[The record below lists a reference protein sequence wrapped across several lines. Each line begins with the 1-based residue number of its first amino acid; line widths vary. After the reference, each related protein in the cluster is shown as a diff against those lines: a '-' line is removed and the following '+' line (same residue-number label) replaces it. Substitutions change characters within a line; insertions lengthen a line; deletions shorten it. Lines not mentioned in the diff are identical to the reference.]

1 MKILSITLSDVRR
14 FTSPI
19 TVEGLC
25 NGVNVL
31 TAPNES
37 GKSTLFDALQAVFFQ
52 PYRSRSKEA
61 KALQPHVGGKP
72 TVSVEIELPSGRY
85 RITKRWLAGAMAEVR
100 DGARLIAKDDAA
112 EDWIAAQLKADEAG
126 GPAGLLWVRQGLTAL
141 DGEDKKQAET
151 TKAARRDLLS
161 SVAGEV
167 EAMTGGR
174 RMERARAL
182 CSAELGE
189 LITNTGRA
197 KAGGPIKT
205 AEDEVATLQMRESQL
220 ATTSRELSE
229 AIEERRKL
237 RHDSETLN
245 DPEETA
251 AALAAYETARSRHDE
266 ARRHADRVAQ
276 AADKVAVAEKVLA
289 HALERRDVLAH
300 LITARSTA
308 AEQAQSAQATE
319 ARMRTDLRT
328 KEATLA
334 TAEIDL
340 KTARTDLKNAEA
352 ALAAISAAEAAE
364 RARKERTELD
374 GKLQTARALVATIAT
389 ASTGARKGPDVHTMD
404 KLEKSLQDLRI
415 QEALRDQAALRV
427 TMYYA
432 AANAPKVRLESGQTL
447 TEATPLPLP
456 DGGALSF
463 DGIGRL
469 SIDPGNRDGSGRDL
483 DAARE
488 AFVTALTATGAAS
501 AEEARTLATARAEA
515 QKTLT
520 TARATLEAIAPE
532 GIELLTHMRAAL
544 GEDDGAEAAA
554 PQLDRATTEAALRHA
569 TSEASTAQAVAEATD
584 KAAQAA
590 RLAMATATAQRESSE
605 ERLADVEAALAG
617 INLDTETDARAA
629 AVTQAEEALADAQA
643 EVQRLTTAAPDLG
656 TAEATLTRAQS
667 ALTATEERLK
677 RIDRRL
683 AELDTLIALRAGE
696 GVDEDL
702 VEVRDQLAEARARL
716 ERYNFER
723 EVLALLQSELD
734 AARISAREHYFEPVT
749 RELRPLLHVLW
760 PDAELTFDD
769 ETILPTALTRNGQQ
783 ESLENLSG
791 GTREQI
797 ALLVRLAFAR
807 LLAGAGRAAPVILDD
822 ALVFSDDDRI
832 ERMFDTLHR
841 QAGDMQLIV
850 FSCRQRAF
858 RSLGGKVLEFA
869 QGSLPDEVRA

>member
-14 FTSPI
+14 FTAPI
-19 TVEGLC
+19 TVEGLGT
-25 NGVNVL
+25 GVNVL

-72 TVSVEIELPSGRY
+72 TVSVEIEVSSGRY
-85 RITKRWLAGAMAEVR
+85 RITKRWLSGAMAEVR
-100 DGARLIAKDDAA
+100 EGARLIAKDDAA
-112 EDWIAAQLKADEAG
+112 EEWIAAQIKADETG
-126 GPAGLLWVRQGLTAL
+126 GPAGLLWVRQGVTTL

-174 RMERARAL
+174 RMERARAQ

-205 AEDEVATLQMRESQL
+205 AEDEVAALEMRESQL

-237 RHDSETLN
+237 RREGDALR
-245 DPEETA
+245 DPEEAA
-251 AALAAYETARSRHDE
+251 AALAALEAARTGRDE
-266 ARRHADRVAQ
+266 ARRYAQAVAQ
-276 AADKVAVAEKVLA
+276 AAEKVSGAETALA
-289 HALERRDVLAH
+289 HARERRDALAH
-300 LITARSTA
+300 QIAARSAA
-308 AEQAQSAQATE
+308 AEQAKAAQETE
-319 ARMRTDLRT
+319 ARAQADLAAR
-328 KEATLA
+328 EAVLA
-334 TAEIDL
+334 SAEAGL
-340 KTARTDLKNAEA
+340 KTARTALKGAEA
-352 ALAAISAAEAAE
+352 ALAAVAATEATE
-364 RARKERTELD
+364 RARKERAELD
-374 GKLQTARALVATIAT
+374 AKLKSAYALAATIAV
-389 ASTGARKGPDVHTMD
+389 ASAEAHKGPDPNTLA
-404 KLEKSLQDLRI
+404 KLEKTLQDLRI

-427 TMYYA
+427 TMHYA
-432 AANAPKVRLESGQTL
+432 APNAPQVRLESGQTL

-456 DGGALSF
+456 DGGVLSF

-469 SIDPGNRDGSGRDL
+469 SIEPGNRDGLGRDFE
-483 DAARE
+483 AAKAAFE
-488 AFVTALTATGAAS
+488 AALAATGAAS
-501 AEEARTLATARAEA
+501 AEQARALAAARADAEKTLATARA
-515 QKTLT
+515 TL
-520 TARATLEAIAPE
+520 AATAPE
-532 GIELLTHMRAAL
+532 GIDTLAQRRAAL
-544 GEDDGAEAAA
+544 GEADGADPAA
-554 PQLDRATTEAALRHA
+554 PALDRATAEAAIHHA
-569 TSEASTAQAVAEATD
+569 TSEASTTQTAAEAAD

-590 RLAMATATAQRESSE
+590 RLAMATATAQRESSA
-605 ERLADVEAALAG
+605 ERLAEVEAALSGSDLAA
-617 INLDTETDARAA
+617 ETATRAE
-629 AVTQAEEALADAQA
+629 AVTQAKSALAAAQT
-643 EVQRLTTAAPDLG
+643 EVQRLATAAPDLAS
-656 TAEATLTRAQS
+656 AEATLARAQS

-696 GVDEDL
+696 GVEEDL
-702 VEVRDQLAEARARL
+702 AEVRDQLAEARVRL
-716 ERYNFER
+716 ERYSFER
-723 EVLALLQSELD
+723 DVLELLQSELD
-734 AARISAREHYFEPVT
+734 AARTSAREHYFEPVT

-760 PDAELTFDD
+760 PEAELTFDD
-769 ETILPTALTRNGQQ
+769 ETILPTALTRDGQQ
-783 ESLENLSG
+783 ESLEDLSG

-822 ALVFSDDDRI
+822 ALVYSDDDRI

-858 RSLGGKVLEFA
+858 RSLGGKVLGFE
-869 QGSLPDEVRA
+869 QGSLPDEVCE